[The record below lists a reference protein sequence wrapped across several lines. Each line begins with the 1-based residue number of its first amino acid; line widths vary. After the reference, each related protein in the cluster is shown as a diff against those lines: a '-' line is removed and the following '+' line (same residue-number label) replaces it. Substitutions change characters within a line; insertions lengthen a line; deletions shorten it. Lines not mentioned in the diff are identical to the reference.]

1 MKLHLRW
8 LIRNLILESQSIIN
22 IICEDR
28 SEEKYMSK
36 LNIDQKNIGSLF
48 SDNKSDFTEE
58 DIIKRNE
65 EIISNFIK
73 YLDDNK
79 LIKWNQMKSKIMK

>member
-1 MKLHLRW
+1 
-8 LIRNLILESQSIIN
+8 
-22 IICEDR
+22 
-28 SEEKYMSK
+28 MSK
-36 LNIDQKNIGSLF
+36 LSVDQKNIISLF
-48 SDNKSDFTEE
+48 EDKKKYYKGFTNSRNQLKEGTLNEELIDLADNNRLDFTEE

-79 LIKWNQMKSKIMK
+79 LIK